1 MAAPRSGPV
10 VALGVLFGMLGFARN
25 ARAQSN
31 YKLAPVGGR
40 TTLVGGTGLAY
51 GRDSASAFLNP
62 ATVVRVDP
70 GRLSFSVNFYKLSV
84 FSSKSW
90 YQPGSVDTARFGN
103 LSHEAAQIS
112 IVDFDT
118 LPGSLCVFLR
128 VADIKFLSRV
138 DRKDIAQSQA
148 RLGLCLA
155 SVQNSSFA
163 FNREDYQQQQGI
175 GGTRQAQSVNQSF
188 RRIAIGPTYAMYV
201 TNALVLGASIHF
213 SRAGYRSVFESTA
226 TSTGPGSRP
235 ITSAFFNSAHGDSYD
250 VSATIGAT
258 YRIGRNQTVALVLEA
273 PALHAFGSGGLNHY
287 THYGG
292 ADDATSTTSAEGR
305 FAMATPL
312 RVGLGTGI
320 HRSWGSA
327 EVNVSYHLPLGSAYR
342 AELNGRATDIDNGA
356 VNDRDTSLNL
366 STRGRGVV
374 NIGVGGEIA
383 VAPYLSVLTGL
394 GTDLSAVKSGTLTT
408 DPMAYFASNTNRFT
422 ASFGVGSHGEG
433 GAILVGG
440 ELSYEYG
447 DRLAVNSYQLPARF
461 ESVNSQTYGLLLVI
475 AGTTSYKNITRAVET
490 ITRSVDPGTGQP
502 APARPAPPRAAPAPD
517 PKG

>member
-1 MAAPRSGPV
+1 MIVLGVSV
-10 VALGVLFGMLGFARN
+10 GVLFGIAAVARD

-31 YKLAPVGGR
+31 YALAPVGGR

-70 GRLSFSVNFYKLSV
+70 GRLSFSVNFYKLSL
-84 FSSKSW
+84 FSAKSW
-90 YQPGSVDTARFGN
+90 YQPGSVDTARFGD
-103 LSHEAAQIS
+103 LSRDAARIS

-138 DRKDIAQSQA
+138 DRRDLAQSQA

-155 SVQNSSFA
+155 SVQNGNFA
-163 FNREDYQQQQGI
+163 FNREDYEQQQRT
-175 GGTRQAQSVNQSF
+175 GGTRQAQSLNQSF

-226 TSTGPGSRP
+226 TSARAGSRP
-235 ITSAFFNSAHGDSYD
+235 ITSVFFNSAHGSSFD
-250 VSATIGAT
+250 VSATVGAT

-273 PALHAFGSGGLNHY
+273 PALHAFGSGGLNRY
-287 THYGG
+287 THYDG
-292 ADDATSTTSAEGR
+292 AGDATSTTTAEGS

-312 RVGLGTGI
+312 RIGLGTGV

-327 EVNVSYHLPLGSAYR
+327 EVNVGYYLPLGSAYR
-342 AELNGRATDIDNGA
+342 ADFKGRATNVDNG
-356 VNDRDTSLNL
+356 VVSDRDATPNL

-394 GTDLSAVKSGTLTT
+394 GTDLSTVKSGTLTT

-433 GAILVGG
+433 GDILVGG

-461 ESVNSQTYGLLLVI
+461 ESADSRTYGLLLVI
-475 AGTTSYKNITRAVET
+475 AGSTSYKNITRAVET
-490 ITRSVDPGTGQP
+490 ITKSVDPGTGQP
-502 APARPAPPRAAPAPD
+502 VPAKPVPAPPRVAPPPD

>member
-1 MAAPRSGPV
+1 MLIAA
-10 VALGVLFGMLGFARN
+10 LARD
-25 ARAQSN
+25 ARAQAN
-31 YKLAPVGGR
+31 YRLAPVGGR

-70 GRLSFSVNFYKLSV
+70 GRLSFSVNFYRLSL
-84 FSSKSW
+84 FSSKNW
-90 YQPGSVDTARFGN
+90 YQPGAVDTARFGD
-103 LSHEAAQIS
+103 LSHDAAKLS
-112 IVDFDT
+112 VVDFDS

-138 DRKDIAQSQA
+138 DRKDLAQSQA
-148 RLGLCLA
+148 RLGICLA

-163 FNREDYQQQQGI
+163 FNREDYQQQQGS
-175 GGTRQAQSVNQSF
+175 GGTRQAQSINQSF
-188 RRIAIGPTYAMYV
+188 RRIAIGPTYGMYI
-201 TNALVLGASIHF
+201 TNALAMGMSIHF

-226 TSTGPGSRP
+226 TSTGPSSRP

-287 THYGG
+287 THYDG
-292 ADDATSTTSAEGR
+292 AGDATSTTTAEGS

-312 RVGLGTGI
+312 RLALGTGV

-342 AELNGRATDIDNGA
+342 ADFNGRATDIDNGVVA
-356 VNDRDTSLNL
+356 DRDASLKL

-383 VAPYLSVLTGL
+383 VAPYLSVLTGV
-394 GTDLSAVKSGTLTT
+394 GTDISTVKSGTLTT
-408 DPMAYFASNTNRFT
+408 DPMAYFASNTNRYT
-422 ASFGVGSHGEG
+422 ASFGVGSHGDG

-461 ESVNSQTYGLLLVI
+461 ESVNTQTFALLLVI
-475 AGTTSYKNITRAVET
+475 AGTTSYKNITRAVDT
-490 ITRSVDPGTGQP
+490 ITKSVDSGPGQP
-502 APARPAPPRAAPAPD
+502 APAKPPPAPPRTDPTPE